1 MPCPPYLMDRP
12 LLPLPLPLHLLLTP
26 ALSILVS
33 CGDSEPQAPAK
44 ITPGAGAL
52 VSTTKV
58 ELKAFSDTTISVGNL
73 RAAESVDISASVTE
87 KIVSLDFR
95 DGQTVK
101 EGEIIAR
108 LEADEEMALM
118 DIANAELAE
127 EKREIERLEGLVKTS
142 AVAEVTLE
150 ERRTQAVRAEGSISQ
165 IEAMLKDR
173 RITAPFDGIIGLRR
187 ISAGALVSPG
197 TLITTLDKID
207 SMKLD
212 FTVPEVF
219 LGSLT
224 TGTALTAGTVAYP
237 NETFTGHIETIDT
250 RVDPVTRS
258 VPVRAILPNS
268 DQKLKPGMLMTVEL
282 RRNERSTPAIPE
294 RSLVPQGERKG
305 VYLVT
310 PEGTAKLIEVQLG
323 ARIPG
328 YVEIVSGL
336 SPGDE
341 IVVDGVLALR
351 DGSAVKVTGEAV
363 PPTAPFDPTM
373 SSSTK

>member
-1 MPCPPYLMDRP
+1 MDRQF
-12 LLPLPLPLHLLLTP
+12 LLLHLLFAP

-33 CGDSEPQAPAK
+33 CGDNEPQAPAK
-44 ITPGAGAL
+44 SPSSGAAL

-58 ELKAFSDTTISVGNL
+58 ELKPFSDTTISVGNL
-73 RAAESVDISASVTE
+73 RAEESVDISASVTE

-101 EGEIIAR
+101 KGEIIAR

-118 DIANAELAE
+118 DIAKAELAE
-127 EKREIERLEGLVKTS
+127 EKREIERLEGLVKMS

-150 ERRTQAVRAEGSISQ
+150 ERRTQAVRAEGSISR
-165 IEAMLKDR
+165 IEAMLNDR

-197 TLITTLDKID
+197 TIITTLDKID

-219 LGSLT
+219 LGTLT
-224 TGTALTAGTVAYP
+224 TGTALTANTVAYP
-237 NETFTGHIETIDT
+237 DETFTGHIETIDT
-250 RVDPVTRS
+250 RIDPVTRS

-310 PEGTAKLIEVQLG
+310 AEGTAKLIEVQLG

-351 DGSAVKVTGEAV
+351 DGSPVKVTGEAA

-373 SSSTK
+373 SSSAK

>member
-1 MPCPPYLMDRP
+1 MDRP
-12 LLPLPLPLHLLLTP
+12 FLLLFLPPT
-26 ALSILVS
+26 LSFLVC
-33 CGDSEPQAPAK
+33 CGDSDPLAPADV
-44 ITPGAGAL
+44 PPAAAAL

-58 ELKAFSDTTISVGNL
+58 QLKTFFDTTISVGNL

-87 KIVSLDFR
+87 KIVSLDFQ
-95 DGQTVK
+95 DGETVK
-101 EGEIIAR
+101 KGDIIAR

-118 DIANAELAE
+118 DIAKAELAE

-150 ERRTQAVRAEGSISQ
+150 ERRTQAVRAEGSISR

-173 RITAPFDGIIGLRR
+173 LITAPFDGIIGLRR

-197 TLITTLDKID
+197 TIITTLDKID

-219 LGSLT
+219 LGTLT
-224 TGTALTAGTVAYP
+224 TGTALTAATVAYP
-237 NETFTGHIETIDT
+237 DDRFTGRIETIDT

-258 VPVRAILPNS
+258 VPVRAILPNP

-282 RRNERSTPAIPE
+282 RRNERSTPTIPE

-305 VYLVT
+305 VYLIT
-310 PEGTAKLIEVQLG
+310 AEGAAKLIEVRLG

-341 IVVDGVLALR
+341 VVVDGVLALR
-351 DGSAVKVTGEAV
+351 DGSPVKITGEAA

-373 SSSTK
+373 PSPAN